1 MNFELPEEVELLRQ
15 NARRFAEERIK
26 PTQDDDEKHH
36 RFRPELVKEMA
47 ELGFFGTVIP
57 EDYGGY
63 GMEHGFLAA
72 AVVSMELARV
82 SASWS
87 LPVNMQMLG
96 PALTILR
103 FGNEAQKQEYI
114 PKLVAGEY
122 FGCFAITEPNTGSD
136 VASMKTHADKAAD
149 GSYVVNGQ
157 KTWISNAHLAD
168 AGLLYA
174 YTDTKAEPKHK
185 GMSAFIME
193 PKKIA
198 GVTSAAIEEKF
209 GLFCS
214 PTGELFFA
222 DAKLPASALLG
233 KEGDGFKICMSQ
245 LDGTR
250 LSCSARAVGV
260 GEACIEAAVGYANER
275 KQFGKT
281 LGDFQMIQAQIAEMV
296 AEHEAAKLLVF
307 RAAVARDKGERATR
321 ETSIAK
327 FFAAEAAVKA
337 ANETMKI
344 FGSYGFSN
352 EYPCGRLLRDSKSY
366 QVVEGT
372 SNIQKTII
380 AGFALGKRS

>member
-26 PTQDDDEKHH
+26 PTQEDDEKHH

-57 EDYGGY
+57 EDYGGF

-72 AVVSMELARV
+72 AVVSMELARI

-103 FGNEAQKQEYI
+103 FGSEAQKQEYI

-136 VASMKTHADKAAD
+136 VASMKTHADPQAD
-149 GSYVVNGQ
+149 GSWLVNGQ
-157 KTWISNAHLAD
+157 KTWISNAHVAHC
-168 AGLLYA
+168 GLLYA

-193 PKKIA
+193 PKNHPGID
-198 GVTSAAIEEKF
+198 SRPIDEKF

-214 PTGELFFA
+214 PTGELFFN
-222 DAKLPASALLG
+222 DAKLPAGALLG
-233 KEGDGFKICMSQ
+233 ARGDGFKICMSQ

-281 LGDFQMIQAQIAEMV
+281 LGDFQMIQSQIAEMV
-296 AEHEAAKLLVF
+296 AEHEAAKLLVYQ
-307 RAAVARDKGERATR
+307 AAVKRDRNERASR

-327 FFAAEAAVKA
+327 YFAAEAAVHA

-380 AGFALGKRS
+380 AGYALGKRS

>member
-47 ELGFFGTVIP
+47 ELGFFGMVIP

-63 GMEHGFLAA
+63 GMEHGFLAT

-103 FGNEAQKQEYI
+103 FGSEAQKQEYI

-136 VASMKTHADKAAD
+136 VASMKTHADKQPD

-157 KTWISNAHLAD
+157 KTWISNAHFAD
-168 AGLLYA
+168 CGLLYA
-174 YTDTKAEPKHK
+174 YTNTKAEPKHK

-193 PKKIA
+193 PKTIA
-198 GVTSAAIEEKF
+198 GITSAAIEEKF
-209 GLFCS
+209 GLYCS

-222 DAKLPASALLG
+222 DAKLPAAALLG
-233 KEGDGFKICMSQ
+233 AEGDGFKVCMSQ

-250 LSCSARAVGV
+250 LSCAARAVGV
-260 GEACIEAAVGYANER
+260 GQACLETAVGYANER

-281 LGDFQMIQAQIAEMV
+281 LGEFQMIQAQIAEMAV
-296 AEHEAAKLLVF
+296 EHEAAKLLVYQ
-307 RAAVARDKGERATR
+307 AAVLRDKGERATF
-321 ETSIAK
+321 ETSVAK
-327 FFAAEAAVKA
+327 YFAAEAAVKA

-352 EYPCGRLLRDSKSY
+352 EYPCGRLLRDAKSY
-366 QVVEGT
+366 QIVEGT

>member
-57 EDYGGY
+57 EAYGGY

-103 FGNEAQKQEYI
+103 FGSEAQKQEYI
-114 PKLVAGEY
+114 PKLVDGEY

-136 VASMKTHADKAAD
+136 VASMKTHADRQAD
-149 GSYVVNGQ
+149 GSWLVNGQ
-157 KTWISNAHLAD
+157 KTWISNAHLAHC
-168 AGLLYA
+168 GLLYA
-174 YTDTKAEPKHK
+174 YTDTKTEPRHK

-193 PKKIA
+193 PKAHPGIDA
-198 GVTSAAIEEKF
+198 RPIEEKF

-214 PTGELFFA
+214 PTGELFFN
-222 DAKLPASALLG
+222 DAKLPAGSLLG
-233 KEGDGFKICMSQ
+233 AEGDGFKICMSQ

-250 LSCSARAVGV
+250 LSCAARAVGV
-260 GEACIEAAVGYANER
+260 GEGCIEAAVGYANER

-281 LGDFQMIQAQIAEMV
+281 LGDFQMIQSQIAEMV

-307 RAAVARDKGERATR
+307 RAAVKRDRNERATR

-380 AGFALGKRS
+380 AGFALGKRG